1 MKRVCEFDVLLM
13 PESENAVS
21 VLVVPD
27 FPECHTGRHFLIDLC
42 TVRLCG
48 SHDSVRNEGQ

>member
-27 FPECHTGRHFLIDLC
+27 FPECHTGRHFLIELRTD
-42 TVRLCG
+42 RLCG